1 MINHSEFAQ
10 KWKFL
15 QSKQVFLG
23 CSGGADSVALFHL
36 LRLSKIPF
44 TVLHVNYNLRNEAS
58 NEDATFVEHLCDQYQ
73 VPFQKKE
80 VETKKML
87 EQNGGNL
94 QEVTRKI
101 RFEWF
106 ETFLQT
112 ENDFLV
118 LAHHQDDQIETFF
131 QHIARKSGM
140 LGLACML
147 EKHQHTIRPLL
158 SFEKSEIL
166 DFLRA
171 NQFQWREDQSNAE
184 SKYSRNK
191 LRNLILPAV
200 FEAIPSLKENCLY
213 LISIFQQNQQLI
225 ENESSPIAS
234 VIREMGTWKFTNFD
248 KQSDEVKV
256 EVLRQ
261 LSMRISVLNELNK
274 IRNSD
279 IGKFI
284 RIDGKLITVR
294 ESGFEFLETTLQKP
308 IQPKIEIQH
317 VDQLPNHFTKDE
329 IYLDETKISGKLTL
343 RYWQIG
349 DRISPIGIQGSKLV
363 SSILKE
369 AKLNPIQKEQTFV
382 LTDEKE
388 ILWVVGLKIGRKAT
402 ASSLSKH
409 IIRVRLLFS

>member
-36 LRLSKIPF
+36 LRLSKISF
-44 TVLHVNYNLRNEAS
+44 TVLHVDYNLRNEAS
-58 NEDATFVEHLCDQYQ
+58 NEDATFVEHVCNQYR

-94 QEVTRKI
+94 QEITRKI

-147 EKHQHTIRPLL
+147 EKHQHIIRPLL

-171 NQFQWREDQSNAE
+171 NQFPWREDQSNAE

-191 LRNLILPAV
+191 LRNLILPPV
-200 FEAIPSLKENCLY
+200 FDSIPSLKENCLY
-213 LISIFQQNQQLI
+213 LISIFQQNQQFI
-225 ENESSPIAS
+225 ENESSPIVS
-234 VIREMGTWKFTNFD
+234 VIRETGRWKFTDFD
-248 KQSDEVKV
+248 NQSDEVKV

-261 LSMRISVLNELNK
+261 LSIRVSVLNEMNK
-274 IRNSD
+274 IRNSE

-294 ESGFEFLETTLQKP
+294 EHGFEFLDTTLQKS
-308 IQPKIEIQH
+308 IQPRIEIQH
-317 VDQLPNHFTKDE
+317 VDQLPTEFSKHE

-343 RYWQIG
+343 RNWQIG

-369 AKLNPIQKEQTFV
+369 AKLNAFQKQKAFV
-382 LTDEKE
+382 LTDETD
-388 ILWVVGLKIGRKAT
+388 ILWVTGLKIGRKSVAT
-402 ASSLSKH
+402 SQSDR
-409 IIRVRLLFS
+409 IIRVRLVF